1 MLMIPDHVIRFY
13 AVRPEGHER
22 YRSLKLGVDIYNS
35 DGKIDISGIIPF
47 ETIDELHIQLN
58 ELYNSG
64 TSIRYCLPM
73 TNAMHRY
80 IIYGGKIN
88 YEIYHIFLVRD
99 DSRTGAEEVILDTK
113 MDGFELSFFL
123 YEMGKELMEIN
134 DGNIDIL

>member
-1 MLMIPDHVIRFY
+1 MLTIPDHAIYFY

-22 YRSLKLGVDIYNS
+22 YRSLKLGVNIYNG
-35 DGKIDISGIIPF
+35 DGKIEISGVVPF

-64 TSIRYCLPM
+64 TSIRYSLPM

-80 IIYGGKIN
+80 ILYGGKIN
-88 YEIYHIFLVRD
+88 YEMYHILLVRD
-99 DSRTGAEEVILDTK
+99 DARTGAEEMILDSK
-113 MDGFELSFFL
+113 MDGFELSFLL
-123 YEMGKELMEIN
+123 YQMGHELMEIN